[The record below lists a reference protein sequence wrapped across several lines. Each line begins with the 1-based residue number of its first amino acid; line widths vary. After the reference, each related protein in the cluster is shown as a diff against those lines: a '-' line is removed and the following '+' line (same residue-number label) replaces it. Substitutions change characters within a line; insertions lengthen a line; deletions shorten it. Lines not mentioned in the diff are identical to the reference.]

1 MSKYTGP
8 VCKLCRRE
16 GEKLFLKGQRCF
28 TAKCAFEKRSYPPGE
43 HGRMAQFR
51 RRRVSDYQRQLR
63 GKQKARRIYGV
74 GERQFRRYYR
84 MAVKRRGKTGENLL
98 QMLETRLDNVVYRM
112 GFSESRAHARTLVV
126 HGHFNVN
133 GRRTNV
139 PSMLVHPGD
148 EVEVRE
154 GSRKRSYF
162 KSLAKLAEART
173 IPRWIE
179 RDAEKLSGKMILM
192 PERQDID
199 ASISEQLIIEYYS
212 R

>member
-1 MSKYTGP
+1 MSKNTGP

-28 TAKCAFEKRSYPPGE
+28 TPKCAFEKRSYPPGE

-63 GKQKARRIYGV
+63 GKQKTRRIYGV

-112 GFSESRAHARTLVV
+112 GFSESRAHARNLVV

-133 GRRTNV
+133 GRRTNI
-139 PSMLVHPGD
+139 PSMLIRPGD
-148 EVEVRE
+148 EVVVRE
-154 GSRKRSYF
+154 GSRKRTYF
-162 KSLAKLAEART
+162 KSLAKQAEART

-179 RDAEKLSGKMILM
+179 RDTEKLSGKVILM

-199 ASISEQLIIEYYS
+199 ASINEQLIIEYYS